1 MTMIIYTQAIIL
13 LRHRVQSSLA
23 SMHGAKEIV
32 VVCKWP
38 RSGAAAR
45 TRLIITL
52 EGKRVVALGG
62 RAITITESRIFLF
75 IQYSSVGTAMGNE
88 EQRELFSAYFD
99 KPLRR
104 ANFLSRRPSRMSS
117 WQQQQLL

>member
-1 MTMIIYTQAIIL
+1 
-13 LRHRVQSSLA
+13 
-23 SMHGAKEIV
+23 MHGAKEIV

-62 RAITITESRIFLF
+62 RAITITESRIFLCM
-75 IQYSSVGTAMGNE
+75 QYSSVIAVGNE
-88 EQRELFSAYFD
+88 KQRELFSAYFD
-99 KPLRR
+99 
-104 ANFLSRRPSRMSS
+104 
-117 WQQQQLL
+117 

>member
-1 MTMIIYTQAIIL
+1 
-13 LRHRVQSSLA
+13 
-23 SMHGAKEIV
+23 MHGAKEIV

-88 EQRELFSAYFD
+88 KQRELFSAYFD
-99 KPLRR
+99 
-104 ANFLSRRPSRMSS
+104 
-117 WQQQQLL
+117 